1 MGGTTLLSDLQMAV
15 MRILWTRGE
24 ATVAEV
30 HEALTDARGLAP
42 TTVATVLSRLERRR
56 LVDHRRQGRQFVYR
70 TLVTDQDVRRSAIDE
85 LTERVFQ
92 GDVAGLVSQLL
103 DVRDMSSGD
112 LARVKAM
119 IETREKALDEPPRG
133 TPDDDDE

>member
-15 MRILWTRGE
+15 MRVLWTRGE

-30 HEALTDARGLAP
+30 HEALADARGLAP
-42 TTVATVLSRLERRR
+42 TTVATVLSRLERRL

-103 DVRDMSSGD
+103 DGRDMSSGD

-119 IETREKALDEPPRG
+119 IETREKALDEPSREIRE
-133 TPDDDDE
+133 DDDE